1 MGSGGGRRRLE
12 GQLARATQ
20 LPGTVSCGT
29 KCLEL
34 GFCSQSSAPCPL
46 SLFPLDVDMCVCVSP
61 CPRVPMSLCFLPPVA
76 SADGPCSH
84 PVRPGILQLRR
95 GAVRSLCRTCRLIAL
110 LRLDV
115 GTGLGDGASSF
126 ARVHPMIVYFAGG
139 GNQAFGTPKVAFP
152 KGQGNP
158 CVWGSQQSRSSAIF
172 GIVCPWWS
180 GCRISW
186 NFAATGWG
194 AGGVH

>member
-1 MGSGGGRRRLE
+1 
-12 GQLARATQ
+12 
-20 LPGTVSCGT
+20 
-29 KCLEL
+29 
-34 GFCSQSSAPCPL
+34 
-46 SLFPLDVDMCVCVSP
+46 MCVCVSP

-194 AGGVH
+194 AGGSALEGKREFGGEGIKIDGVLFCVFLRAPYRFKVLLLI